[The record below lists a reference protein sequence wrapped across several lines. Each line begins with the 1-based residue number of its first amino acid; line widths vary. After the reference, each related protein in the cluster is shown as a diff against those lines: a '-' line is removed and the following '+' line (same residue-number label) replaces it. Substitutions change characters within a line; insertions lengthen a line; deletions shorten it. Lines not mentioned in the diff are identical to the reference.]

1 MNVEYVYS
9 SLLVL
14 HFTVTV
20 IATVRSHLRCHR
32 AGNHCWVTALQANVS
47 QKVWSTPDISLTIFD
62 VWYLLCSLMDIA
74 SPYLIMNEMWS
85 HINILGKLWD
95 WYNAVAACLFQY
107 NWVSRMLFCTCLK
120 ILGILEF
127 RTFGKSPNLFNSLAL
142 KPETLCKLKE
152 KNVRLQF
159 SAPELQYSIHLYL
172 KAESWSPL
180 PASVKT
186 SNPS

>member
-47 QKVWSTPDISLTIFD
+47 QKDAKGVINTGISLTIFD

-127 RTFGKSPNLFNSLAL
+127 RTFGKSPNLFNSPLAL
-142 KPETLCKLKE
+142 KG